1 MTNAAGIW
9 ARRLRLQRLPLV
21 CAAAFALTAAA
32 VPPLPAQETGPG
44 SDATGS
50 EAAAVLVS
58 GPARGQGLP
67 FLPPN
72 TIEYQRGV
80 YELPGAPAEDVTV
93 EVFYTEAPVFR
104 RGTWTETSCD
114 ERTVHVLPEAGGTVV
129 HYAWP
134 QEQRHVFFRFGTVV
148 EGAGTPPGDDGAA
161 GPANAA
167 GAPGDAAADPGGG
180 GAAPGATAAAVA
192 RSECDFIDTF
202 LERFSFFLDTTDV
215 SGAAPFP
222 AVLPR

>member
-1 MTNAAGIW
+1 VG
-9 ARRLRLQRLPLV
+9 
-21 CAAAFALTAAA
+21 
-32 VPPLPAQETGPG
+32 
-44 SDATGS
+44 

-80 YELPGAPAEDVTV
+80 YELPGASPAAGAEDPGSASPATPTPGVAAPAAEVTV

-114 ERTVHVLPEAGGTVV
+114 GRTVHAVPEAGGTVV

-134 QEQRHVFFRFGTVV
+134 EGQRHVFFRFAAVV
-148 EGAGTPPGDDGAA
+148 EGNGTPPGGDGAAGNAGVPGGDGAA
-161 GPANAA
+161 GPGNAA
-167 GAPGDAAADPGGG
+167 GAPADSAADPGDG
-180 GAAPGATAAAVA
+180 GAAPGAAGAAAVA
-192 RSECDFIDTF
+192 RSECDFIDAF
-202 LERFSFFLDTTDV
+202 LERFSFFLDTTDT
-215 SGAAPFP
+215 SGAAPLP